1 MGTWTVRGKKVNIY
15 ETQCNLCL
23 NAKTYYRYAL
33 TTTNQGKFR
42 LLANAKLQVRTLKNV
57 TDISNISCPL

>member
-1 MGTWTVRGKKVNIY
+1 MGTWTVREKKVNIC

-33 TTTNQGKFR
+33 TTTNQGVYQNK
-42 LLANAKLQVRTLKNV
+42 V
-57 TDISNISCPL
+57 

>member
-1 MGTWTVRGKKVNIY
+1 MGTYTVRGKKVNIS

-33 TTTNQGKFR
+33 TTTNQGVYQNK
-42 LLANAKLQVRTLKNV
+42 V
-57 TDISNISCPL
+57 